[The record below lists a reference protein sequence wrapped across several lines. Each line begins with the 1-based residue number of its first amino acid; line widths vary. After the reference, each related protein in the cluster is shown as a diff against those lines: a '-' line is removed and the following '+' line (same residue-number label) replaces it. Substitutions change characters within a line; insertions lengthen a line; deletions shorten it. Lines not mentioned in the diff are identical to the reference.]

1 MNAWDAG
8 CKHANWTD
16 PKNHTEKTQKKLLKK
31 AIRLPCRHRYRYLIQ
46 TENLWVSFKIWCP
59 SVAC

>member
-1 MNAWDAG
+1 MMMHDVCSQTG
-8 CKHANWTD
+8 QTRKKHR
-16 PKNHTEKTQKKLLKK
+16 KNTEKTIKKE